1 MPDMRRPILQQ
12 LFAALLSTASLPATA
27 AGYPSIDG
35 VTKDGYT
42 IAINFDVTPPRVEM
56 WIETQD
62 QALRQ
67 RSVHT
72 FIDEPCTFTESTN
85 RQGQSVRSFR
95 CAAGA
100 KSPLAGTTYRA
111 TQIKGDCE
119 KGDPDYRYVCVF
131 GCDRNKRAPRS
142 MTQQHWEC

>member
-1 MPDMRRPILQQ
+1 MRL
-12 LFAALLSTASLPATA
+12 LLVALLSTASLPVA
-27 AGYPSIDG
+27 AVGYPSIDG
-35 VTKDGYT
+35 ITRDGYT

-56 WIETQD
+56 WIETPD
-62 QALRQ
+62 QALRE
-67 RSVHT
+67 RSVRA

-95 CAAGA
+95 CAASA
-100 KSPLAGTTYRA
+100 KSPLAGTKYRA
-111 TQIKGDCE
+111 IQVNGDCE
-119 KGDPDYRYVCVF
+119 KGDPDYRYVCVS